1 MRTSI
6 LLCVLMLAA
15 CSKKADAPKPKTA
28 SAAKPAK
35 ASPADRLI
43 GAWKVDLAALERSPD
58 LAGMSEEARKKSLEI
73 ARKTLANL
81 RFEFDKDGA
90 FSVVFAQSKQAGTF
104 AVTSAEGDTLNLET
118 TQTKA
123 GETTTDK
130 VTARFSGSRLV
141 LTGPDDKPVTLERAR

>member
-1 MRTSI
+1 
-6 LLCVLMLAA
+6 
-15 CSKKADAPKPKTA
+15 
-28 SAAKPAK
+28 
-35 ASPADRLI
+35 
-43 GAWKVDLAALERSPD
+43 
-58 LAGMSEEARKKSLEI
+58 MSEEARKKSLEI